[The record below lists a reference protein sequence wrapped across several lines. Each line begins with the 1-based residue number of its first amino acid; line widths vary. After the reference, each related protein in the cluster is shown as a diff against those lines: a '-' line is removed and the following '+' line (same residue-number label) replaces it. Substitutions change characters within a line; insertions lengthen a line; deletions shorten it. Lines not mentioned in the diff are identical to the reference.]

1 MGRGQTEDRL
11 RRSGKALEASVL
23 SDVYSLLSALAPAL
37 PAHPQASNV
46 LLIDLLDRVQPRL
59 NDAAIRRQVAD
70 VASRI
75 QKGVQRT
82 EVLASTAMD
91 VDSLVGKLRR
101 NL

>member
-11 RRSGKALEASVL
+11 RRAGKALEASVL
-23 SDVYSLLSALAPAL
+23 SDVYSLLRALAPSL
-37 PAHPQASNV
+37 PTHPQASNE
-46 LLIDLLDRVQPRL
+46 LLIDLLDRAQPRL
-59 NDAAIRRQVAD
+59 NDEAIRRQVAD
-70 VASRI
+70 VASKI

-91 VDSLVGKLRR
+91 VDSLIGRLRR